1 MSTLVALTVY
11 RYTARRQ
18 ISHFGIPMSQPY
30 PPAYAPRPIKSS
42 GHQQALKII
51 LGVFAL
57 MIAALLGLIVLLLIG
72 SETGLIELI
81 IGMICATL
89 PVPIYIVLLLWID
102 RYESEPLWMLAT
114 AFLWGALVAVFIA
127 IILNTINGAIVTAA
141 TNSAQIGENFGAVI
155 SAPIV
160 EESAK
165 AFILLVLFLG
175 KRDEFDGII
184 DGIVYA
190 GMVGLG
196 FAMTENI
203 LYYGRAVQGGAGSL
217 TFIFILRGMAAPF
230 SHPLFTSMTGIGLG
244 WSRQSN
250 NGFIKVVMPVLGFML
265 AILLHA
271 TWNGTATFGGAV
283 GFFAGYF
290 LIMGPAFIITLMV
303 IFFSLRREG
312 RIVSQFLYPDYQ
324 RGFIGPVEYQKLSTI
339 RGRMGMSWNA
349 MMAAGFSGWRAQMRY
364 NQICSELAFHR
375 CRVARGFVRDANS
388 AQERESDYL
397 HTLQE
402 LRQKCGPSPPP
413 GWSA

>member
-1 MSTLVALTVY
+1 MNNQVLPNK
-11 RYTARRQ
+11 
-18 ISHFGIPMSQPY
+18 FGDA
-30 PPAYAPRPIKSS
+30 PPRMVRSS
-42 GHQQALKII
+42 GNQSAGKII
-51 LGVFAL
+51 LAVFAL
-57 MIAALLGLIVLLLIG
+57 MVAALLGLIVLLLIA
-72 SETGLIELI
+72 SETGPIELI

-89 PVPIYIVLLLWID
+89 PVPIYIMLLLWID
-102 RYESEPLWMLAT
+102 RYESEPLWMLT
-114 AFLWGALVAVFIA
+114 TTFLWGALVDFFTA
-127 IILNTINGAIVTAA
+127 IILNPVKGEIIPAA

-165 AFILLVLFLG
+165 AFILLVLFFW
-175 KRDEFDGII
+175 KKDEFDGIV

-244 WSRQSN
+244 WARQSN
-250 NGFIKVVMPVLGFML
+250 NGFVKLVAPVLGFMF
-265 AILLHA
+265 AIFLHG
-271 TWNGTATFGGAV
+271 TWNATATYGGAP

-312 RIVSQFLYPDYQ
+312 SIVREFLYPDYQ
-324 RGFIGPVEYQKLSTI
+324 RGFFDALEYEKLATI

-349 MMAAGFSGWRAQMRY
+349 MTTKGFSGWRARMRC
-364 NQICSELAFHR
+364 NQIASELAFHR
-375 CRVARGFVRDANS
+375 SRVARGFVRDPQS
-388 AQERESDYL
+388 AQERENAYL
-397 HTLQE
+397 YTIHE
-402 LRQKCGPSPPP
+402 LRQMLNSVTGTP
-413 GWSA
+413 GR